1 MGAAPDAA
9 AGTTGPAAQ
18 FFPGPIK
25 FDEKGR
31 RQDVPMIFAQWQK
44 GMPVTVFPEDR
55 ALAKPFW
62 PSV

>member
-1 MGAAPDAA
+1 MSASSQEVGA
-9 AGTTGPAAQ
+9 TGPAAAS
-18 FFPGPIK
+18 FPGPIR
-25 FDEKGR
+25 FDERGR

-44 GMPVTVFPEDR
+44 GVPVTVFPEDR